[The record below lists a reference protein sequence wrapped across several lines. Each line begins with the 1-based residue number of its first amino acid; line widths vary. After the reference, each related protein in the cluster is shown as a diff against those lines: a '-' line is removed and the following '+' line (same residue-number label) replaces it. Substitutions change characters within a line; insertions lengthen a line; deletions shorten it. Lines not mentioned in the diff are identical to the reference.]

1 MGFWKNIQILLGITP
16 EQYINVMPSIHEAIY
31 LMMDAGVDLNEYN
44 MDQYCLLTVMLNE
57 EAAIDCLKKDISAEE
72 LKAAAEAKKLHPMFY
87 YLIYISNE
95 TTGEVK

>member
-16 EQYINVMPSIHEAIY
+16 EEYINVMPSIHEAIY
-31 LMMDAGVDLNEYN
+31 IMIDEGIELNEYN
-44 MDQYCLLTVMLNE
+44 MEQYSLLTVMLNE
-57 EAAIDCLKKDISAEE
+57 EAAVDCLKKNINVYE

-95 TTGEVK
+95 TKGEV